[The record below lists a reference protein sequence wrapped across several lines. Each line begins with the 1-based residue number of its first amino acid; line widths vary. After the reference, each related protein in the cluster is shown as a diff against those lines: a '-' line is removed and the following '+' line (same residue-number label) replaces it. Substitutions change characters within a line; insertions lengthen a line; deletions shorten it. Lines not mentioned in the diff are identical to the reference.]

1 MLWDLDGTL
10 LNAGRVGSDLY
21 DKVFLQLFGRSPEV
35 LAPMAGRTD
44 RAIILETLELAGISE
59 PRRHVDPF
67 IAGLTAHA
75 AGVHEAVTVQGRALP
90 GAAAAIAATAALDWP
105 GRIYQSVL
113 TGNIR
118 CMAEVKLS
126 ALGLPE
132 LLDLRIGAYGDDH
145 EVRAELVHLARR
157 RAAAVHGLPAAGFA
171 GRATVVIGDTPLD
184 VEAALA
190 ANARAV
196 GVATGRYPAAHLVAA
211 GAHAVLPDLTDSDMV
226 VRALSAPLSRRTAA
240 GPGAGLGAGAGR
252 RLGWGPGS
260 SADCPASISARIS
273 AAAQPS
279 EHGLSCPAQP
289 RFLRLPATCAADV
302 HASRVTSFHP
312 YRSVE
317 APDAVAALSRPMS
330 VHLFSSG
337 CASLPSSSTTRP
349 YRP

>member
-1 MLWDLDGTL
+1 MGDVLVLWDLDGTL

-21 DKVFLQLFGRSPEV
+21 DRVFLQLFGRSPEA

-44 RAIILETLELAGISE
+44 RAIILETLEMAGISE

-67 IAGLTAHA
+67 IAGLSAHA
-75 AGVHEAVTVQGRALP
+75 AGVHEAVAVQGRALP

-118 CMAEVKLS
+118 SMAEVKLS
-126 ALGLPE
+126 ALGLPD

-157 RAAAVHGLPAAGFA
+157 RAAAVYGLPPSDLAGS
-171 GRATVVIGDTPLD
+171 ATVVIGDTPLD

-196 GVATGRYPAAHLVAA
+196 GVATGRYPVADLVAA
-211 GAHAVLPDLTDSDMV
+211 GAHVVLPDLTDSDMV
-226 VRALSAPLSRRTAA
+226 VRALSAPLSRRTAPR
-240 GPGAGLGAGAGR
+240 PGAGAGAGR
-252 RLGWGPGS
+252 RLGRGPGS
-260 SADCPASISARIS
+260 SADCLAGISASISASIS

-312 YRSVE
+312 
-317 APDAVAALSRPMS
+317 
-330 VHLFSSG
+330 
-337 CASLPSSSTTRP
+337 
-349 YRP
+349 

>member
-1 MLWDLDGTL
+1 MRKGPCVVDLLVLWDLDGTL

-21 DKVFLQLFGRSPEV
+21 DKVFLQLFGRSPDA

-44 RAIILETLELAGISE
+44 RAIILETLEMAGISE
-59 PRRHVDPF
+59 PRRRVDAF
-67 IAGLTAHA
+67 IAGLSAHA
-75 AGVHEAVTVQGRALP
+75 AGVHEAVAVQGRALP
-90 GAAAAIAATAALDWP
+90 GAAAAIAATAALDSP

-118 CMAEVKLS
+118 SMAEVKLS
-126 ALGLPE
+126 ALGLPD

-157 RAAAVHGLPAAGFA
+157 RTAAVYGLPPSDLAGS
-171 GRATVVIGDTPLD
+171 ATVVIGDTPLD

-196 GVATGRYPAAHLVAA
+196 GVATGRYPAADLVAA

-226 VRALSAPLSRRTAA
+226 VRALSAPLSRRTA
-240 GPGAGLGAGAGR
+240 PRPGAGAGR
-252 RLGWGPGS
+252 RLGREPGS
-260 SADCPASISARIS
+260 SADCLAGVAGSISARIS

-289 RFLRLPATCAADV
+289 RFLRLLATCAADV

-312 YRSVE
+312 
-317 APDAVAALSRPMS
+317 
-330 VHLFSSG
+330 
-337 CASLPSSSTTRP
+337 
-349 YRP
+349 